1 MADQQVHERIMNIL
15 MEQIFSN
22 KLSPGTKLPTERQ
35 FAKDMNV
42 DRTSLRVAL
51 KQLESM
57 NVLDIR
63 QGDGIYVKDYLK
75 NAGID
80 FLRLLFS
87 QPESKESK
95 ADMDEYLMDEL
106 WEFWGAVEPEI
117 LKLAIKR
124 ASPKA
129 FKALMVLLDEELK
142 FIDDKKKIIELETA
156 EQDLVAEVANNTI
169 FLLLANSSRP
179 LRKKMVEIFI
189 DCLDRKALK
198 NHIETKKVMVREFMN
213 GSVEDAVAAAERYRK
228 ALVTYRNIVRKSMPS
243 K

>member
-1 MADQQVHERIMNIL
+1 MAKQQAHEKVVSIL

-22 KLSPGTKLPTERQ
+22 RLVPGTKLPPERQ
-35 FAKDMNV
+35 LADEMDV

-63 QGDGIYVKDYLK
+63 HGDGIYVKDYLK

-87 QPESKESK
+87 QPG
-95 ADMDEYLMDEL
+95 ADGKKSTIDEYLMDEI
-106 WEFWGAVEPEI
+106 WEYWIAILPEM
-117 LKLAIKR
+117 LKLAAKRVSPRNIK
-124 ASPKA
+124 AMNSLIDK
-129 FKALMVLLDEELK
+129 ELEC
-142 FIDDKKKIIELETA
+142 INDKGKIIEIEILEQ
-156 EQDLVAEVANNTI
+156 ELVAEVTNNTI
-169 FLLLANSSRP
+169 FILLSNSSRP

-189 DCLDRKALK
+189 NCIDNENLK
-198 NHIETKKVMVREFMN
+198 DFIEAKKTLLNDMN
-213 GSVEDAVAAAERYRK
+213 GSSENVLAAAEKYRDI
-228 ALVTYRNIVRKSMPS
+228 LTSHHHMVRRSMFS